1 MCWRRM
7 SECITTLN
15 NLETLAVDL
24 ISHAALALQHLAAL
38 SKLSR
43 LSMPNAYHLSTMA
56 LARLTALTA
65 LNVAKA
71 QSWVGCCTCLLL
83 AQHKAGML
91 HQSGWRRTAQHVEYC
106 MFPGLIKVPAY
117 VYGCQEGTAGPLL
130 KGSVYPLRLTGG
142 LL

>member
-1 MCWRRM
+1 M
-7 SECITTLN
+7 LN

-65 LNVAKA
+65 LNVAEP
-71 QSWVGCCTCLLL
+71 QSWVGCCTSLLL
-83 AQHKAGML
+83 AQHKAGMCFINL
-91 HQSGWRRTAQHVEYC
+91 
-106 MFPGLIKVPAY
+106 
-117 VYGCQEGTAGPLL
+117 AGDVQLNMSSNPCFQD
-130 KGSVYPLRLTGG
+130 S
-142 LL
+142 